1 MSRPAYASID
11 LDALRGNYAVARR
24 MHGGRV
30 LAVLKAD
37 AYGHGAA
44 ACARALAGL
53 ADGYAV
59 AFTDEALALRQAGV
73 DAPILVLE
81 GAFDARETQTAL
93 HHGLWLA
100 VHRQDQIAW
109 LAEAATPLRPTPCQG
124 DAPPRASDAGIHA
137 WLKVDSGMHR
147 AGFIG
152 AEVRAAHQA
161 LQAIPAISQV
171 TLMTHFARADEPHSD
186 MTATQTQSFDSA
198 TAGLPGPRSLC
209 NSAGLMAWPDA
220 RHDWGRAGI
229 MLYGADPLPASGATL
244 RPVMTLHSE
253 IFGVRELAAGEP
265 VGYGATFIT
274 ERPTRVG
281 LVAMGYAD
289 GYPRNA
295 PNGTPVAID
304 GRPGKLIGRVS
315 MDMLTVD
322 LTDHP
327 QARIGS
333 RVELWGPRV
342 PVSEVARAAGT
353 IAYEILS
360 NVKRVTRIYQP

>member
-11 LDALRGNYAVARR
+11 LDALRGNYTIARQ

-59 AFTDEALALRQAGV
+59 AFTDEALALRQAGI

-81 GAFDARETQTAL
+81 GAFDAPETHTAVR
-93 HHGLWLA
+93 HGLWLA
-100 VHRQDQIAW
+100 MHRSDQIAW
-109 LAEAATPLRPTPCQG
+109 LAEAST
-124 DAPPRASDAGIHA
+124 ASDAGIHA

-147 AGFIG
+147 AGFVG
-152 AEVRAAHQA
+152 AEVKAAHQA
-161 LQAIPAISQV
+161 LQAIPAVSQV

-186 MTATQTQSFDSA
+186 MTAMQMQSFDTA

-244 RPVMTLHSE
+244 RPVMTLRSE
-253 IFGVRELAAGEP
+253 IIGVRELAAGEP

-274 ERPTRVG
+274 PRPTRVG

-304 GRPGKLIGRVS
+304 GQAGRLIGRVS

-327 QARIGS
+327 QAGIGS
-333 RVELWGPRV
+333 NVELWGAQV
-342 PVSEVARAAGT
+342 PVSDVARAAGT

-360 NVKRVTRIYQP
+360 NVKRVRRIHTSS

>member
-11 LDALRGNYAVARR
+11 LDALRGNYAVAKRV
-24 MHGGRV
+24 HGGRV

-37 AYGHGAA
+37 AYGHGAT
-44 ACARALAGL
+44 ACARALAGRV
-53 ADGYAV
+53 DGYAV
-59 AFTDEALALRQAGV
+59 AFLDEGLALREAGI

-81 GAFDARETQTAL
+81 GAFDAEETRVAL
-93 HHGLWLA
+93 RHGVWLV
-100 VHRQDQIAW
+100 VHRHDQIAW
-109 LAEAATPLRPTPCQG
+109 IAEAAG
-124 DAPPRASDAGIHA
+124 DAVADAIPACAATGLQV

-152 AEVRAAHQA
+152 AEVQAAYHA
-161 LQAIPAISQV
+161 LQAIPAVSGI
-171 TLMTHFARADEPHSD
+171 TLMTHFARADEPDSE
-186 MTATQTQSFDSA
+186 MTTAQTQAFHAA
-198 TAGLPGPRSLC
+198 TAGLAGSRSLC
-209 NSAGLMAWPDA
+209 NSAGLAAWPDA
-220 RHDWGRAGI
+220 RQDWGRAGI
-229 MLYGADPLPASGATL
+229 MLYGVDPLPTATPGL
-244 RPVMTLHSE
+244 RPVMTLRSE
-253 IFGVRELAAGEP
+253 IIGVRELGAGEP

-274 ERPTRVG
+274 SRATRVG

-304 GRPGKLIGRVS
+304 GRPGRLIGRVS

-327 QARIGS
+327 QAGIGS
-333 RVELWGPRV
+333 SVELWGAQV
-342 PVSEVARAAGT
+342 PVSDVARAAGT

-360 NVKRVTRIYQP
+360 NVKRVRRVYET